1 MRRLTAFAT
10 ALLLL
15 LAACETQKNELP
27 QPAELFEEIQ
37 AEAGLAGMVDVAAD
51 LLEANTGIAPEDYTA
66 AVYDIPEVS
75 TAPDEIVILRAAD
88 RAAAERIREKL
99 ESYRDYR
106 IEAAQTYLTEH
117 MPVLQKAV
125 VRTDGLTVSLIISE
139 RVEDIVKVYDN
150 YS

>member
-1 MRRLTAFAT
+1 MRRITALAA

-15 LAACETQKNELP
+15 LAACTPQSRELP
-27 QPAELFEEIQ
+27 QPAELFGELR
-37 AEAGLAGMVDVAAD
+37 AEAGLDGMVDVAAN
-51 LLEANTGIAPEDYTA
+51 LLEANTGISPENYTA
-66 AVYDIPEVS
+66 AAYYIPEAS

-88 RAAAERIREKL
+88 RAAAERIKEKL
-99 ESYRDYR
+99 EDYLDYR

-125 VRTDGLTVSLIISE
+125 VRTDGLTVSLIISQ
-139 RVEDIVKVYDN
+139 RVEDIVKVYDD

>member
-1 MRRLTAFAT
+1 MRRVTAFAA

-15 LAACETQKNELP
+15 LTACGPQKKELP
-27 QPAELFEEIQ
+27 QPAELFEMIQ
-37 AEAGLAGMVDVAAD
+37 TAAGLDGMVDVAAD
-51 LLEANTGIAPEDYTA
+51 LLEANTGISPEDYTA
-66 AVYDIPEVS
+66 AVYYILEVS

-99 ESYRDYR
+99 ESYLDYR

-125 VRTDGLTVSLIISE
+125 VRTDGLTVSLIISQ
-139 RVEDIVKVYDN
+139 RVEDIVKIYDN